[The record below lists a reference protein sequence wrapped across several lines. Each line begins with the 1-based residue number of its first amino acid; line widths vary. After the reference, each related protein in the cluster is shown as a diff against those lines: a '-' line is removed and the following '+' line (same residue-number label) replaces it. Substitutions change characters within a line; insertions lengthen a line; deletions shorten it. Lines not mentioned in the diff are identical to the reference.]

1 MPPVRTT
8 VSCPNCRQ
16 PVQATLEQV
25 FDVAQDPSAKQRFM
39 SGRFNVI
46 NCPNCR
52 YQGQVATP
60 VLYHD
65 PQRELLMTFVPMELG
80 LPQAEQEK
88 LIGRMLN
95 EVINK
100 LPQEQRK
107 AYLLSPKPA
116 FTLQGMIERVLEAEG
131 ITKEML
137 DAQRGK
143 VQLLQQLLQAPEDQW
158 PEQIKQHDAEVDATL
173 VQLLSGSAQATAAGG
188 NPGGAEKME
197 ALLNAL
203 VQHSSFGQQLRQ
215 RQDVLQAV
223 ARELQALGQKLTP
236 DKLLE
241 LVTKTDDE
249 DRLAAYVSY
258 ARPGMDYAFFEALTR
273 RIDKAPPS
281 EKERL
286 TRIRE
291 KLLQLTQQVDQ
302 ATQARMAEAT
312 ELLQELLNAPDPRR
326 AIAENLPQIDETF
339 LTVLSLNVE
348 AAERAKR
355 KDVVER
361 LTRLNDEIMAV
372 MQAAA
377 PPELQFINDLLQ
389 METDEQALDTLKRQ
403 PERVNQ
409 ELIDTMA
416 YVQESLRRGGDG
428 QPGLAERL
436 DKLRAAAVGELMR
449 ANWQRQ

>member
-46 NCPNCR
+46 QCPSCG
-52 YQGQVATP
+52 YQGQVASP
-60 VLYHD
+60 LLYHD

-80 LPQAEQEK
+80 LPQAEQER
-88 LIGRMLN
+88 LIGRFMN

-107 AYLLSPKPA
+107 GYLLRPTPA

-137 DAQRGK
+137 ESQRAN
-143 VQLLQQLLQAPEDQW
+143 VQVLQILLQASEDRW
-158 PEQIKQHDAEVDATL
+158 PDLIKENDGQVDAAMF
-173 VQLLSGSAQATAAGG
+173 QLLGASAEATAAGG
-188 NPGGAEKME
+188 NQAGAQKMVALQA
-197 ALLNAL
+197 ALL
-203 VQHSSFGQQLRQ
+203 QHSTFGGTLRK
-215 RQDVLQAV
+215 RQDVLQEV
-223 ARELQALGQKLTP
+223 GRELQTLGQKLTP

-241 LVTKTDDE
+241 LVTQASDD

-258 ARPGMDYAFFEALTR
+258 ARPGMDYKFFEALTR
-273 RIDKAPPS
+273 RIDKAQGA

-286 TRIRE
+286 TKNRDR
-291 KLLQLTQQVDQ
+291 LLELTQQVDQ

-312 ELLQELLNAPDPRR
+312 DLLDELLSAENVRE
-326 AIAENLPQIDETF
+326 AIAENLPHIDETF
-339 LTVLSLNVE
+339 LTVLSLNLE
-348 AAERAKR
+348 AAQRNNR
-355 KDVVER
+355 RDMVER
-361 LTRLNDEIMAV
+361 LGKLNDEIMAV
-372 MQAAA
+372 MQSAA

-389 METDEQALDTLKRQ
+389 MESDEAAAAALQRE
-403 PERVNQ
+403 PERVTQ
-409 ELIDTMA
+409 ELVDAMA
-416 YVQESLRRGGDG
+416 YVQDSLRQGG
-428 QPGLAERL
+428 QAEMAERL
-436 DKLRAAAVGELMR
+436 ERLRAVAVGTLMR
-449 ANWQRQ
+449 ANWKRQ

>member
-16 PVQATLEQV
+16 PVQAALEQV

-46 NCPNCR
+46 NCPNCG

-60 VLYHD
+60 LLYHD

-80 LPQAEQEK
+80 LPQAEQER
-88 LIGRMLN
+88 LIGRFMN

-107 AYLLSPKPA
+107 GYLLRPSPA

-137 DAQRGK
+137 DAQRAK
-143 VQLLQQLLQAPEDQW
+143 VQVLQSLLQAPEDRW
-158 PEQIKQHDAEVDATL
+158 PDLIKENDAQVDAAIF
-173 VQLLSGSAQATAAGG
+173 QLLGASAEATAAQG
-188 NPGGAEKME
+188 NQAGAQKMVALQA
-197 ALLNAL
+197 ALL
-203 VQHSSFGQQLRQ
+203 QHSTFGGTLRK
-215 RQDVLQAV
+215 RQDVLQEV
-223 ARELQALGQKLTP
+223 GRELQALGQKLTP

-241 LVTKTDDE
+241 L
-249 DRLAAYVSY
+249 
-258 ARPGMDYAFFEALTR
+258 GMDYKFFEALTR
-273 RIDKAPPS
+273 RIDKAQGA
-281 EKERL
+281 EKDRL
-286 TRIRE
+286 TKTRDR
-291 KLLQLTQQVDQ
+291 LLELTQQVDQ

-312 ELLQELLNAPDPRR
+312 DLLEELLSAENTRQ
-326 AIAENLPQIDETF
+326 AIAENLPHIDETF

-348 AAERAKR
+348 AAQRNNR
-355 KDVVER
+355 RDMVER
-361 LTRLNDEIMAV
+361 LTKLNDEIMAT

-389 METDEQALDTLKRQ
+389 MESDEAATEALQRQ
-403 PERVNQ
+403 PERVTQ
-409 ELIDTMA
+409 ELVDAMA
-416 YVQESLRRGGDG
+416 YVQDSLRQGG
-428 QPGLAERL
+428 QAQMAERL
-436 DKLRAAAVGELMR
+436 ERLRAAAVGALMR